1 MSCYDALGIGYS
13 IYQPVTALHS
23 QQQEQQEQQ
32 QEQQL
37 NMTVEQHLPPKVK
50 TVMQQTTSLLELM
63 DGFMKMLSVMDAT
76 IMDITKATVP
86 RPLTQGNLHR
96 HT

>member
-1 MSCYDALGIGYS
+1 
-13 IYQPVTALHS
+13 
-23 QQQEQQEQQ
+23 
-32 QEQQL
+32 
-37 NMTVEQHLPPKVK
+37 
-50 TVMQQTTSLLELM
+50 
-63 DGFMKMLSVMDAT
+63 MKMLSAMDAT

>member
-1 MSCYDALGIGYS
+1 MSCYDALGIRYS

-23 QQQEQQEQQ
+23 QQQEQ

-50 TVMQQTTSLLELM
+50 TVMQQTQHYSW
-63 DGFMKMLSVMDAT
+63 
-76 IMDITKATVP
+76 
-86 RPLTQGNLHR
+86 N
-96 HT
+96 

>member
-1 MSCYDALGIGYS
+1 MSCYDAQGIGYS

-32 QEQQL
+32 L

-50 TVMQQTTSLLELM
+50 TVVQQTTL
-63 DGFMKMLSVMDAT
+63 
-76 IMDITKATVP
+76 
-86 RPLTQGNLHR
+86 
-96 HT
+96 

>member
-1 MSCYDALGIGYS
+1 MSCYDAPGIRYS

-32 QEQQL
+32 L

-50 TVMQQTTSLLELM
+50 TVIQQTTL
-63 DGFMKMLSVMDAT
+63 
-76 IMDITKATVP
+76 
-86 RPLTQGNLHR
+86 
-96 HT
+96 